1 MTTFDQI
8 VQTNLL
14 APAHHIDAAL
24 PHLRR
29 TGGIVVIIS
38 SYSAWTYSPV
48 AGVAYSA
55 SKTGLTALTR
65 TLNSQEAGFGV
76 RACHF
81 CPGDVNTDFL
91 QFRPEEKFDLVLCCQ
106 VLEHVSEPTLF
117 CERLRDIAKQLI
129 ISVPYKWLGN
139 APGHVNDPV
148 DEVKLEGWMQVKP
161 NNSQVVYEPFRE
173 GRLIAYYNLVEGPRF
188 RFKKDFVISALAERT
203 VGR

>member
-1 MTTFDQI
+1 MTDTTVDPG
-8 VQTNLL
+8 L
-14 APAHHIDAAL
+14 AQQNKLGYWGARKSMLYYQAIYYFAA
-24 PHLRR
+24 
-29 TGGIVVIIS
+29 
-38 SYSAWTYSPV
+38 V
-48 AGVAYSA
+48 AGYDA
-55 SKTGLTALTR
+55 KTVLDVGSGGTDYINWLDWIPRRYVLDFHVPKPPPGV
-65 TLNSQEAGFGV
+65 EAI
-76 RACHF
+76 
-81 CPGDVNTDFL
+81 NTDFL

-148 DEVKLEGWMQVKP
+148 DEVKLEGWMKVKP